1 MILKWCCRILP
12 AEALIM
18 LQGHLVY
25 EKTECGYVDGGDYLS
40 GALYEGRSINKL
52 QNGIIRLVFKM

>member
-1 MILKWCCRILP
+1 
-12 AEALIM
+12 M